1 MSHRPLT
8 SAPDEID
15 PIKVGRHRLFSN
27 SYAIRPSSQATC
39 KSKDSVRSVGGE
51 KFVNKSNQLNRVEQ
65 TSTHAGCGASRFYD
79 MESSSHMDDAI
90 ESVEGP
96 QESAP
101 PRPSQPPVPKEDDY
115 EEDEL
120 STRSDTNWVQFV
132 LGLQLELFLLVYAM
146 SYSMRLVITQDWF
159 LYKACLS
166 RFDYNETIC
175 HKVLNGDTEDPD
187 KTAITRVANMYNL
200 CLFLVQFVPAG
211 LLSIFI
217 SPFADIYG
225 LKVPLM
231 VATAGGCAQDILT
244 VLTTVTS
251 SFPTFLTVLCAVP
264 NGLTGGLVIT
274 CASVYSHAARNSAES
289 VKTVRF
295 AVIITALTLGF
306 QLGMFIGG
314 QIFQFSHA
322 KHFSVFVVSA
332 IFLACCLA
340 YLWAVVPLGDEIRNA
355 TRQEL
360 IRDLCRIDNFTEG
373 FHAVFRQRPG
383 RNRKKL
389 LLLMVSM
396 WFVLFNSETARN
408 INYYYTKKRY
418 NWKPTHFSNITA
430 AFGIFQLVATAT
442 CIAVFSRALRLSDP
456 AFACIGVVAFMVQNA
471 VKAFAY
477 KESLYY
483 LGYAFGV
490 PGGTAAVGIS
500 AAASRIIGPS
510 ETTKVFSFWTT
521 CESLVPAI
529 GDIIS
534 SLLFNAFLG
543 VFPGLPFL
551 VGSVLQFIPLI
562 ALIYCIRH
570 PEIERDEFVHRR
582 LT

>member
-8 SAPDEID
+8 SGLTDETIL
-15 PIKVGRHRLFSN
+15 PSRLLV
-27 SYAIRPSSQATC
+27 
-39 KSKDSVRSVGGE
+39 D
-51 KFVNKSNQLNRVEQ
+51 
-65 TSTHAGCGASRFYD
+65 
-79 MESSSHMDDAI
+79 
-90 ESVEGP
+90 
-96 QESAP
+96 
-101 PRPSQPPVPKEDDY
+101 DDY

-120 STRSDTNWVQFV
+120 STGSDTNWLRFI
-132 LGLQLELFLLVYAM
+132 LGLQLELFLFMYAM

-159 LYKACLS
+159 LYKSCLS
-166 RFDYNETIC
+166 RFNYNESLC
-175 HKVLNGDTEDPD
+175 HQILDRDNESSD

-231 VATAGGCAQDILT
+231 IATAGGCVQDLLT
-244 VLTTVTS
+244 ILTTVTPS
-251 SFPTFLTVLCAVP
+251 LPTVLTALCAIP
-264 NGLTGGLVIT
+264 NGMTGGLVIT
-274 CASVYSHAARNSAES
+274 CASVYSHAARNSAENT
-289 VKTVRF
+289 KTVRF

-306 QLGMFIGG
+306 QLGMFVSG
-314 QIFQFSHA
+314 QIFAFSHK
-322 KHFSVFVVSA
+322 KHVSVFITSA
-332 IFLACCLA
+332 IILGSCLV
-340 YLWAVVPLGDEIRNA
+340 YLWIVVPLGDEIRNA
-355 TRQEL
+355 TRHEL
-360 IRDLCRIDNFTEG
+360 IRDLCRVDNFTEG
-373 FHAVFRQRPG
+373 FKAVFRQRPG

-389 LLLMVSM
+389 LLLMASM

-418 NWKPTHFSNITA
+418 NWNPTDFSNVTA

-471 VKAFAY
+471 VKAFAD
-477 KESLYY
+477 KERLYY
-483 LGYAFGV
+483 LGYTFGV

-529 GDIIS
+529 GDVIS

-551 VGSVLQFIPLI
+551 LGAVLQLIPLG

-570 PEIERDEFVHRR
+570 PEIEQDEFVHRR